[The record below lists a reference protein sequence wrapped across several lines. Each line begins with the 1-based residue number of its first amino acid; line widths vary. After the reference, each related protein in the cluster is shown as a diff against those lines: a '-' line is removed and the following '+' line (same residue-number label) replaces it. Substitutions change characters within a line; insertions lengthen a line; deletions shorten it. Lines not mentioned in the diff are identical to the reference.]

1 MEDIDYSQKIATFNL
16 LVGNMNEEIALNYL
30 TISNWDENKAAILY
44 NRENKGA
51 QATLQRP
58 IFIPPNLNDN
68 FIHNPNIY
76 NTNIKPVYQSNINK
90 NKNYGNR
97 PNSARNPQIKNE
109 IINSQLLAK
118 LNKYKQCKIYKRN
131 FFDNLKFF
139 KRDNKDYCKQFS
151 ISCKYC
157 VQLYEVFI
165 KTLKNKVGIILL
177 YNDRAYNDAID
188 FLEAIKKND
197 VTQNILSSKTMVMPL
212 ISGCLEG
219 DSLIKEMNIKNF
231 PCIIICLYKN
241 AEHLAVIGIINNIMK
256 NIQTFNEKVIEALE
270 IINDESNSYNNKYN
284 NNVNP
289 VLPKNK
295 VKNDYKNNN
304 ITNVNNI
311 QNNNNKNINKNPNNI
326 NIPNNNKINNN
337 SNNKINNNIINNN
350 KDSNNIIKNTNN
362 NNINIKENKNQ
373 SILNDINN
381 YLPEDINSLKRDSF
395 PYIEGVKEDSFPYN
409 EGMRRDSY
417 TYMTDGEILARQEQE
432 MKKLEKMEENKKL
445 EEEKKER
452 QKKEE
457 EEKKKEKELLE
468 KIQAK
473 SVLEKLPE
481 EPSDDNPDKCVIL
494 FRFPD
499 GEKVVQRKFLKT
511 DKIVN
516 LYLYIK
522 SFGREIYTEEEGSK
536 FSLVQPFPPKNF
548 DELQENSLEK
558 EGLFPNAVLQIR
570 IDE

>member
-58 IFIPPNLNDN
+58 IIIPPNLNDN
-68 FIHNPNIY
+68 FIHNTNIY

-90 NKNYGNR
+90 NYGNR
-97 PNSARNPQIKNE
+97 PNSAREPQIKKE
-109 IINSQLLAK
+109 IINSHLLAK
-118 LNKYKQCKIYKRN
+118 LNKYKQCKIYKRG
-131 FFDNLKFF
+131 FFDSFKFY
-139 KRDNKDYCKQFS
+139 KRDNKDYCRQFS

-157 VQLYEVFI
+157 VQLYDVFI
-165 KTLKNKVGIILL
+165 KTLKNRVGIILL

-188 FLEAIKKND
+188 FLDAIKKND

-212 ISGCLEG
+212 VSGCLEG
-219 DSLIKEMNIKNF
+219 DSLIKEMNIKDF
-231 PCIIICLYKN
+231 PCLIICLYKN
-241 AEHLAVIGIINNIMK
+241 AEHLAVIGIINNIMQ
-256 NIQTFNEKVIEALE
+256 NIRMFNEKVIEALE
-270 IINDESNSYNNKYN
+270 IINDESNSNNNKYY
-284 NNVNP
+284 NNVIP
-289 VLPKNK
+289 VLPENK
-295 VKNDYKNNN
+295 IRNDFKNNN
-304 ITNVNNI
+304 NTNVNYFP
-311 QNNNNKNINKNPNNI
+311 NNNKNISKNTNNI
-326 NIPNNNKINNN
+326 NIPKNNN
-337 SNNKINNNIINNN
+337 INNNIINNN
-350 KDSNNIIKNTNN
+350 KENNNIINNTNN

-373 SILNDINN
+373 NIINDINN
-381 YLPEDINSLKRDSF
+381 YLPEDINGLKRDSF
-395 PYIEGVKEDSFPYN
+395 PYIEGVRKDSFPYN

-452 QKKEE
+452 EKKEE
-457 EEKKKEKELLE
+457 EEKKKEMEILE

-473 SVLEKLPE
+473 SALEKLPE
-481 EPSDDNPDKCVIL
+481 EPSDDNPDKCVIV

-511 DKIVN
+511 DKITN

-570 IDE
+570 VAE